1 MPVLVDDSRPEHD
14 LLTPAEVL
22 AYLRVNA
29 RTVYRLMR
37 TGNLPAVRVG
47 RQWRVRRTELDAWLW
62 RQRAVPVNDR
72 RPADARAADGGTL
85 QSRVPSSSDEVYVHG
100 DHT

>member
-1 MPVLVDDSRPEHD
+1 MPVLVDESRLEHD

-47 RQWRVRRTELDAWLW
+47 RQWRVRRTELDAWLR
-62 RQRAVPVNDR
+62 RQCAVPVNDR
-72 RPADARAADGGTL
+72 HPADARAAGGGTQ
-85 QSRVPSSSDEVYVHG
+85 QSRVSSSSDEVCVHG
-100 DHT
+100 DHP